1 MVFHQTQQFHRRNPN
16 ILDKLYEDW
25 NLLAAEEPFPRIWK
39 NGCNFF
45 YWHRILI
52 TSKYRLGFNCKSTNI
67 IKWRTSFWRV
77 WILSLLTSVS
87 TRSKNKI
94 PNDSYKPFK
103 QTTCITDREN
113 TIFKPNSIFSVFSS
127 TLQLFFNA
135 EIFSRIRSSL
145 GNRSLILVY
154 SFNASSSR
162 LAFSSVSAFDW
173 WNVLCKSVLLSLEET

>member
-94 PNDSYKPFK
+94 PNDSYKPFT
-103 QTTCITDREN
+103 QTTCRSQIGKIQYSNRTQ
-113 TIFKPNSIFSVFSS
+113 SSLFSQEHFSS
-127 TLQLFFNA
+127 
-135 EIFSRIRSSL
+135 
-145 GNRSLILVY
+145 SLIWCICLVPI
-154 SFNASSSR
+154 
-162 LAFSSVSAFDW
+162 
-173 WNVLCKSVLLSLEET
+173 KSICPIKWFYFWLI